1 MNIEA
6 AEHCKDRNEQGGN
19 PECGNPLVRFQ
30 PPPQGREFAVC
41 IKAQAS
47 AAETVAADI
56 IESRT
61 PDQSAE
67 NIRLTHTRAPL
78 FFMLTFVNE
87 NEMP

>member
-1 MNIEA
+1 MNKVAILSA
-6 AEHCKDRNEQGGN
+6 ATHWSGFSRRHKA
-19 PECGNPLVRFQ
+19 
-30 PPPQGREFAVC
+30 EFAVC